1 MNNLTIKKY
10 IILITLSVISAI
22 FVVFGIVSFSYMA
35 KAANSGASAKDLR
48 VISDTSLANV
58 GDFEEEDSV
67 VLFFGAISD
76 SGKFTASNYEV
87 NAVIIPSTKSI
98 SIDNISN
105 GIKYEVS
112 NFSEGGV
119 GSKAEYRFGFSVSR
133 KNFSVNY
140 RCIVYVTDTNNN
152 IILANYDEPEI
163 DHSVYET
170 AKKERE
176 NPDKMLN
183 DYIKQ
188 DYDNLINAIES
199 DRKIQED
206 KDRQDTI
213 DSTIQD
219 IKDYGQKFVE
229 DPYFQKIIAVFGG
242 VFLVVLFF
250 SFLSVLMGL
259 RK

>member
-1 MNNLTIKKY
+1 MVCKFCGQEKKLIKAHIIPKKFYLGLKGDRYLCINSQNCKY
-10 IILITLSVISAI
+10 MIQQQGGYDSNILC
-22 FVVFGIVSFSYMA
+22 
-35 KAANSGASAKDLR
+35 
-48 VISDTSLANV
+48 
-58 GDFEEEDSV
+58 GDCDNHILGEFDKEGYQV
-67 VLFFGAISD
+67 HGVL
-76 SGKFTASNYEV
+76 
-87 NAVIIPSTKSI
+87 IPSTKSI
-98 SIDNISN
+98 SIDNISSGVQPVELFISS
-105 GIKYEVS
+105 GIGDKIEYW
-112 NFSEGGV
+112 FS
-119 GSKAEYRFGFSVSR
+119 FFISR
-133 KNFSVNY
+133 KDFFVNY

-176 NPDKMLN
+176 DPDKMLN
-183 DYIKQ
+183 DYIRQ
-188 DYDNLINAIES
+188 DYDNLISAIES

-219 IKDYGQKFVE
+219 IKDYGQKFIE

-242 VFLVVLFF
+242 VFFVVLFF
-250 SFLSVLMGL
+250 SLLSVLMGL

>member
-1 MNNLTIKKY
+1 MNNLTIKKH
-10 IILITLSVISAI
+10 IILITLAVISAI
-22 FVVFGIVSFSYMA
+22 FVIFGIGCFSYMA
-35 KAANSGASAKDLR
+35 KAANSGASAEDLR
-48 VISDTSLANV
+48 IISDTALSSV
-58 GDFEEEDSV
+58 DEFEEEDGV
-67 VLFFGAISD
+67 ELVFFAVSD
-76 SGKFTASNYEV
+76 SGKFNEGDYQIHGV
-87 NAVIIPSTKSI
+87 LIPSTKSI

-105 GIKYEVS
+105 GDNSIRLFTS
-112 NFSEGGV
+112 SLS
-119 GSKAEYRFGFSVSR
+119 GSTIEYWFFFFIPR

-183 DYIKQ
+183 DYIRQ
-188 DYDNLINAIES
+188 DYDNLISAIES

-219 IKDYGQKFVE
+219 IKDYGQKFIE

-242 VFLVVLFF
+242 VFFVVLFF

>member
-1 MNNLTIKKY
+1 MHILTIKKH
-10 IILITLSVISAI
+10 IILITLAVISAI
-22 FVVFGIVSFSYMA
+22 FVIFGIGCFSYMA
-35 KAANSGASAKDLR
+35 KAANSVASAEDLR
-48 VISDTSLANV
+48 ILPDSSLGGV
-58 GDFEEEDSV
+58 HEFEEEGGL
-67 VLFFGAISD
+67 VLCFFAASD
-76 SGKFTASNYEV
+76 SKKFDKEGYQV
-87 NAVIIPSTKSI
+87 HGVLIPSTKSI
-98 SIDNISN
+98 SIDNISSGVQPVELFISS
-105 GIKYEVS
+105 GIRDRIEYW
-112 NFSEGGV
+112 FS
-119 GSKAEYRFGFSVSR
+119 FFISR
-133 KNFSVNY
+133 KDFFVNY

-183 DYIKQ
+183 DYIRQ
-188 DYDNLINAIES
+188 DYDNLISAIES

-219 IKDYGQKFVE
+219 IKDYGQKFIE

-242 VFLVVLFF
+242 VFFVVLFF
-250 SFLSVLMGL
+250 SLISVLVGL